1 MAATS
6 PKKKATAKGSSG
18 APRVVA
24 APGEPTG
31 RFAQLLAQARHKG
44 MAIEPYEITE
54 DLVLQPPTEDRLKAL
69 DQLSAAHILA
79 QAAVVDLMRTQ
90 GEPPDDHELRMVW
103 SKQRNAELAEAYRA
117 CEDAVTSY
125 NVVLF
130 GGEDEYQRVN
140 EFFATRP
147 EWEKRAFEQDIREQF
162 LRLPV
167 DDVCPAC
174 HQVVNPEVGE
184 SDAES
189 SGTSTTSGTT
199 STSTSPENS
208 AAATSGTGSE
218 DLDPGSSSSTTPT
231 SLPE

>member
-1 MAATS
+1 MSATS
-6 PKKKATAKGSSG
+6 PKKKATKGSPS

-24 APGEPTG
+24 SPGEPTG

-54 DLVLQPPTEDRLKAL
+54 DLVLYPPTEERLKAL

-90 GEPPDDHELRMVW
+90 GKPPEDHEQRMVW
-103 SKQRNAELAEAYRA
+103 AQQRNAELAEAYKQV
-117 CEDAVTSY
+117 EEAVTAY
-125 NVVLF
+125 NVALF

-167 DDVCPAC
+167 DNTCPAC
-174 HQVVNPEVGE
+174 HQVVNPEAGE
-184 SDAES
+184 SEAES
-189 SGTSTTSGTT
+189 SGTSTTSGTI

-208 AAATSGTGSE
+208 AAPTSGIGSE
-218 DLDPGSSSSTTPT
+218 ATDPGSSSSTTQT
-231 SLPE
+231 SLPA

>member
-1 MAATS
+1 MSATS
-6 PKKKATAKGSSG
+6 PKKKATKGSLG

-31 RFAQLLAQARHKG
+31 RFAKLLAEARYKG
-44 MAIEPYEITE
+44 MAIEPYEITD

-69 DQLSAAHILA
+69 DQLSAAHLLA

-90 GEPPDDHELRMVW
+90 GEPPEDHEQRMVW
-103 SKQRNAELAEAYRA
+103 AQQRNAELKEAYA
-117 CEDAVTSY
+117 QCEDAVTAY
-125 NVVLF
+125 NIALF

-147 EWEKRAFEQDIREQF
+147 EWEKRAFERDIKEQF

-174 HQVVNPEVGE
+174 HQVVNPEAGE
-184 SDAES
+184 SGAES
-189 SGTSTTSGTT
+189 SGSSTTSGTT

-208 AAATSGTGSE
+208 AAPTSSTGSE
-218 DLDPGSSSSTTPT
+218 EPEPGDSSSTTPN